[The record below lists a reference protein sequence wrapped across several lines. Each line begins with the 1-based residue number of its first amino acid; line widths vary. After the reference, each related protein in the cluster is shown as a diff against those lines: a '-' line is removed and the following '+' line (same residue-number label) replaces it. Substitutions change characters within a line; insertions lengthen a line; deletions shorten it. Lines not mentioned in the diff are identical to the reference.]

1 MWLVDRFR
9 QLTTRPAFKL
19 ASPPIYFSGLNG
31 KARSHDAMAK
41 SIEKENRGIAK
52 LVNEIECDYQFNLG
66 MLTIKALVE
75 SIPVSVN
82 EQADLRARAL
92 AANLL
97 RHWRE
102 TLCQSFRS
110 FAYGRAAFEKTYRR
124 DGGLVLLDSLDYL
137 PFELTEMVLDEHGDY
152 DGVKVKPKGGGE
164 FVLPA
169 ESTWWM
175 ALDPTPTEPH
185 GRSRYLGAPFEVFK
199 QRQDLAKQFKIWY
212 QRFAIGHGVARFPEP
227 DGPEDFREEDH
238 PKYKMAAM
246 LAQIESGGIALL
258 SSLQYANSDGS
269 PTGTYQYDYQP
280 SPGMSD
286 ATPLSTRLQSLDA
299 QALRSLGVPERA
311 VTQDE
316 STGSYSMAEAHQLV
330 LFATCDGIMEQL
342 TNSFER
348 HVINA
353 AIKLNYQ
360 PGNQPSIRL
369 AWKSLREQA
378 MERKEAEQKAKLQ
391 PPVAPFGPRTMA
403 TKPAPVKVA
412 TPEELAERAARENAV
427 IWAELEAACADRDN
441 IDRGRL

>member
-9 QLTTRPAFKL
+9 QLAKPALRL
-19 ASPPIYFSGLNG
+19 ASPPIYFAGLNG

-41 SIEKENRGIAK
+41 SVVRENRGIAK
-52 LVNEIECDYQFNLG
+52 LVDEIECDYQFKLG
-66 MLTIKALVE
+66 MLTIKALIE
-75 SIPVSVN
+75 SIPVSVT
-82 EQADLRARAL
+82 EQVDARAKAL

-102 TLCQSFRS
+102 SLCQSFRS

-137 PFELTEMVLDEHGDY
+137 PFEMTEMVLDDHGDY
-152 DGVKVKPKGGGE
+152 DGIKVKPKGGE
-164 FVLPA
+164 SFTLPA

-185 GRSRYLGAPFEVFK
+185 GRSRYLGAPHEVFK

-238 PKYKMAAM
+238 PKYKMASM

-258 SSLQYANSDGS
+258 SSLQYANGDGS
-269 PTGTYQYDYQP
+269 PNGTYQYDYQA

-348 HVINA
+348 YVIDDCV
-353 AIKLNYQ
+353 KLNYQ
-360 PGNQPSIRL
+360 PGAKPAIKLVWQ
-369 AWKSLREQA
+369 SLREQA
-378 MERKEAEQKAKLQ
+378 MARKEAEQKAKLQ
-391 PPVAPFGPRTMA
+391 PPASPFAARTLA
-403 TKPAPVKVA
+403 AKPAPVKVA
-412 TPEELAERAARENAV
+412 TPEELAERAAAENAAV
-427 IWAELEAACADRDN
+427 WSELEAACSDRDN